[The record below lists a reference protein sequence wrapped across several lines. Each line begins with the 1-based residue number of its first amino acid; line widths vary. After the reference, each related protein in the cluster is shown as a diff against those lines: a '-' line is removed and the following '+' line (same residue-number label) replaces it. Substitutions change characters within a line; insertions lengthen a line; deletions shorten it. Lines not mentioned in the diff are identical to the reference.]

1 MNVVFI
7 IPTGIGCEVG
17 GHAGDATPSARL
29 LASACENLI
38 IHPNVVN
45 ASDIN
50 EMTENMWYVEGSVL
64 DRFLQ
69 GQIALEEVYSN
80 EILLVVNPPLKN
92 ETVNS
97 VNAARNTIG
106 ADIRIVELEIPLTLS
121 GYFKPDGRASGRMTG
136 EVEATEQIYEESKNE
151 NFDVLAIQT
160 VIDVNKRIALKYV
173 KTGGINPWGG
183 AEAICSRYFSREFD
197 LQCAHA
203 PVESGTLARF
213 NEVVDPRMAAEIV
226 SVSYLHCILKG
237 LHKAPKIV
245 EYASMSKNTLRIDD
259 IDLMVSPDGCWGSPH
274 EACANWDIPIIFVRE
289 NKNIY
294 EPFTEK
300 IKNCIVV
307 DNYIEAAGI
316 ISGKK
321 AGITAASVRRPIN
334 EITI

>member
-17 GHAGDATPSARL
+17 GHAGDATPSAKL
-29 LASACENLI
+29 IASCCDNLV

-80 EILLVVNPPLKN
+80 KILLVVNKSLKK
-92 ETVNS
+92 ETINS

-106 ADIRIVELEIPLTLS
+106 ADIRLVELNTQLALA

-136 EVEATEQIYEESKNE
+136 EIEACEQIYEESKNRD
-151 NFDVLAIQT
+151 FDVLAIQT
-160 VIDVNKRIALKYV
+160 VINVSKEVSFKYV
-173 KTGGINPWGG
+173 ETGGINPWGG

-197 LQCAHA
+197 IQCAHS
-203 PVESGTLARF
+203 PVESGVLEKF
-213 NEVVDPRMAAEIV
+213 NEVVDPRVAAEIV
-226 SVSYLHCILKG
+226 SVSYLHCVLKG
-237 LHKAPKIV
+237 LHRAPKIV
-245 EYASMSKNTLRIDD
+245 EYNSMSKHTLRIDD
-259 IDLMVSPDGCWGSPH
+259 IDFMISPDGCWDTPH
-274 EACANWDIPIIFVRE
+274 EACANWGVPIIFVKE
-289 NKNIY
+289 NRNIY
-294 EPFTEK
+294 EPHTEK

-307 DNYIEAAGI
+307 DNYVEAAGI

-321 AGITAASVRRPIN
+321 AGITVESVRRPILV
-334 EITI
+334 